1 MLAFMPYRF
10 EFDPLNK
17 ILLLGVEGRLTEELF
32 SEFYRDGQKHW
43 AAHHAKMSILDYTLV
58 TKVAVSTDFL
68 RRFAHGEPAGDV
80 STRPRVIVAPT
91 PLLFGLSRMF
101 QMMGEGT
108 RPLLQTVHTLDE
120 AFAALGVQS
129 PRFDLLD

>member
-1 MLAFMPYRF
+1 MLARMPYRF

-17 ILLLGVEGRLTEELF
+17 ILLLRVEGRLTEELF
-32 SEFYRDGQKHW
+32 AEFYRAGQKHW
-43 AAHHAKMSILDYTLV
+43 AAHNAQMSIVDYTLV

-68 RRFAHGEPAGDV
+68 RRFAHREPAGDV
-80 STRPRVIVAPT
+80 TARPRVIVAPT

-101 QMMGEGT
+101 QMMGEGA

-120 AFAALGVQS
+120 AFDALGVQS
-129 PRFDLLD
+129 PHFDPVE